1 MKRELGPV
9 TPGELLQRKFLEP
22 MGISQYRLAKEIGVP
37 SQRISEIVAGHEA
50 ITADTDLRLSG
61 AETPTTQAQRV
72 IERARE
78 GALVTDLMESGR
90 RVLTR
95 DQVMPGVSE
104 MIPDLQ
110 VEATFPDGRKL
121 VTLHHPIDAP
131 LSAPESTDV
140 PPGASEAID

>member
-72 IERARE
+72 IE
-78 GALVTDLMESGR
+78 LY
-90 RVLTR
+90 
-95 DQVMPGVSE
+95 
-104 MIPDLQ
+104 
-110 VEATFPDGRKL
+110 F
-121 VTLHHPIDAP
+121 
-131 LSAPESTDV
+131 
-140 PPGASEAID
+140 GASAVLQGGAGAHLCGDPGRQPLPCRRRL